1 MSFDQFDNS
10 RRLVRLGVAEE
21 LSVRSFRAPTVAA
34 ALARMLHS
42 PEVTTNC
49 RRLAAR
55 CDGPAAL
62 AAACEKLETLVATH
76 AAR

>member
-21 LSVRSFRAPTVAA
+21 LSVRSFRAPMVAA

-42 PEVTTNC
+42 PEVATNC

-62 AAACEKLETLVATH
+62 AAACEKLETLVAT
-76 AAR
+76 RVTR